1 MLNGNALKRLGVAV
15 TLLMAVVGL
24 VSLPALLF
32 VAAPE
37 PAQAERPMTTTRHH
51 SFCLTATGVSQ
62 TQATETMQ
70 RMVSGAVIFWN
81 RDDADTV
88 YININNDA
96 VPAAVGCDD
105 VVIVPP
111 GMFVRHEV
119 YRMKKFKY
127 ISDGTA
133 EFYTS
138 IDLWEN

>member
-1 MLNGNALKRLGVAV
+1 MLAMVFTIVIIVA
-15 TLLMAVVGL
+15 AP
-24 VSLPALLF
+24 VSIFLS
-32 VAAPE
+32 APE

-51 SFCLTATGVSQ
+51 SFCLTATGASQ
-62 TQATETMQ
+62 TQTTDTMQ